1 MPATATGTTPVQT
14 LSGRGLTLLLLGAA
28 FHVATAAFVLPAVA
42 EPLQRAVQPAPLA
55 TGPPAPLTAAEQA
68 RVLGYAGAFQPDD
81 ALVDVRSGVQAKRS
95 NVEGVRLGTRTVYY
109 DVLGHQS
116 YGPLGRGRV
125 TADGVDVLA
134 RDGSGPFQVVVY
146 TLREPPPGAAVVLR

>member
-1 MPATATGTTPVQT
+1 MPATTSGTTPLQT
-14 LSGRGLTLLLLGAA
+14 LTGKGLTLLLLGAA
-28 FHVATAAFVLPAVA
+28 FLVSTVAFLLPAAA
-42 EPLQRAVQPAPLA
+42 EPLQRLSEARALT
-55 TGPPAPLTAAEQA
+55 TGPPAPLTAQEHA

-81 ALVDVRSGVQAKRS
+81 ALVDVRAGVQAKRS
-95 NVEGVRLGTRTVYY
+95 NVEGVRLAGRTVYY

-125 TADGVDVLA
+125 GEDGVHILA

-146 TLREPPPGAAVVLR
+146 TLK